1 MNVRREFHYRLPGPA
16 AGHFPGAHR
25 SPRGESGF
33 EFRRHLPLADA
44 PDARRIDIHASL
56 RDPFGNWQVRV
67 YAQRMAAQVLLIADL
82 SASMGFVGRHRKLD
96 TLADF
101 AEGLAYAAYRCGDA
115 FGFIGCDDTV
125 RADLLLPLTRA
136 RGAGLGLGPRLRGL
150 RLGEGRGDLG
160 AAGLLQAH
168 RHLRRQRSLIF
179 LLSDFHL
186 PPAQIEALLRSLAGH
201 AVVPVVVW
209 DPLEFTLPAGQGLA
223 PLRDPETRAERLVW
237 LRPVLRE
244 RWSRLEDERRTF
256 LDQLFRRHQMRP
268 LHLADGHDPDA
279 VTAYFY
285 GARP

>member
-1 MNVRREFHYRLPGPA
+1 MTAQREFHYRLPGPA

-56 RDPFGNWQVRV
+56 RDPFENWLVRV
-67 YAQRMAAQVLLIADL
+67 YAQRMATKVMLIADL

-115 FGFIGCDDTV
+115 FGFIGCDHAV
-125 RADLLLPLTRA
+125 RRELLLPLTRA
-136 RGAGLGLGPRLRGL
+136 RGAGLGLGDRLRGL
-150 RLGEGRGDLG
+150 QLADHRDDAG
-160 AAGLLQAH
+160 AAGLLRAH
-168 RHLRRQRSLIF
+168 QHLRRERSLVF

-186 PPAQIEALLRSLAGH
+186 PEAQIEALLASLAGH
-201 AVVPVVVW
+201 AVVPVIVW
-209 DPLEFTLPAGQGLA
+209 DPTEFNLPPGHGLA
-223 PLRDPETRAERLVW
+223 PLWDPETGEQRLVW
-237 LRPVLRE
+237 LRPALRE
-244 RWSRLEDERRTF
+244 RWSRLEDERRA
-256 LDQLFRRHQMRP
+256 LLGSLFRRHRLRP
-268 LHLADGHDPDA
+268 LYLADGHDPDA

-285 GARP
+285 GAAG

>member
-1 MNVRREFHYRLPGPA
+1 MNTRREFHYRLPGPA

-56 RDPFGNWQVRV
+56 RDPFGNWLVRV
-67 YAQRMAAQVLLIADL
+67 YAQRMAAQVRLVADL
-82 SASMGFVGRHRKLD
+82 SASMGFVGRRRKLD

-115 FGFIGCDDTV
+115 FGFIGCDDRV
-125 RADLLLPLTRA
+125 RPDLLLPLTRA
-136 RGAGLGLGPRLRGL
+136 RGAGLGLGPRLRAL
-150 RLGEGRGDLG
+150 RLGEEGRDAG

-168 RHLRRQRSLIF
+168 RHLGRQRSLVF

-186 PPAQIEALLRSLAGH
+186 PLDTLDALLRSLAGH

-209 DPLEFTLPAGQGLA
+209 DPAEFTLPAGQGLA
-223 PLRDPETRAERLVW
+223 PLRDPETGAERLVW

-244 RWSRLEDERRTF
+244 RWSRLEDERRA
-256 LDQLFRRHQMRP
+256 LLGRVFRRHQVRP
-268 LHLADGHDPDA
+268 LYLADGHDPDA
-279 VTAYFY
+279 VTAYFH
-285 GARP
+285 GAAG